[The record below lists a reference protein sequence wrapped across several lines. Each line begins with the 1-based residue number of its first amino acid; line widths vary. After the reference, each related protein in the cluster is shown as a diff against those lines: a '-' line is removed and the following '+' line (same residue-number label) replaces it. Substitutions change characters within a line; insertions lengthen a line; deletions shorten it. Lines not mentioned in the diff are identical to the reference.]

1 MSPGVLQS
9 YVLGKGDISNSGHWG
24 PPFLHQFGVWPQQDK
39 SDQVQVHSAASLNE
53 KDIARAQ
60 SSRLGCASGQ
70 DGLPPRDHRCASI
83 LSLHW
88 GLGASSHGRGAARG
102 ISSPAQ

>member
-1 MSPGVLQS
+1 MYWEKETLAI
-9 YVLGKGDISNSGHWG
+9 LDTGDHHSCTSLVSG
-24 PPFLHQFGVWPQQDK
+24 LDVQPQQDK
-39 SDQVQVHSAASLNE
+39 SGQVQVHSAASPDE

-60 SSRLGCASGQ
+60 SSCLGCVSGQ

-83 LSLHW
+83 LSLLW
-88 GLGASSHGRGAARG
+88 ALGASSRGRGSTCG